1 MYHHVENETMK
12 RYGVSQEDAHQ
23 MIETGDRRVS
33 AVWQDMSQSNAGKLR
48 QQIQSGKVSLDN
60 SSTQDAA
67 SFHNENY
74 KKINSDGLESV
85 KNQASDVGLNRKTM
99 ESTVAATGADMQE
112 KHKSISSENNTQY
125 KAVKHANEIL
135 ESSLNERA
143 DKYEKDRIGQ
153 GVTSKVIGALAQI
166 PTVGHGGS
174 LNVGGLNKSERAIQ
188 NLQGDIKPLKS
199 TAIKPLQNKR
209 GEE

>member
-1 MYHHVENETMK
+1 
-12 RYGVSQEDAHQ
+12 
-23 MIETGDRRVS
+23 
-33 AVWQDMSQSNAGKLR
+33 MSQSNAGKLR

-60 SSTQDAA
+60 SATQDAA

-85 KNQASDVGLNRKTM
+85 KNKASDVGLNRKTM
-99 ESTVAATGADMQE
+99 ESTVAATGSDMQD
-112 KHKSISSENNTQY
+112 KHKSISAENNTQY

-153 GVTSKVIGALAQI
+153 GAISDKIGKITNIVSLGNA
-166 PTVGHGGS
+166 GS
-174 LNVGGLNKSERAIQ
+174 NIGGLNKSERAIQ